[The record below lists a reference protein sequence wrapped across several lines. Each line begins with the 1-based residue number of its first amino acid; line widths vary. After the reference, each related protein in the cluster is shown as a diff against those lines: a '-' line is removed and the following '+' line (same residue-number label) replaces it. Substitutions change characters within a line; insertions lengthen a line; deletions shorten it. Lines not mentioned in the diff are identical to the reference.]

1 MCKSKN
7 VSRMLSKHRL
17 APLLLVLA
25 TAGILFAACTKEKK
39 KEEEQQYR
47 LYIQSR
53 PTKVA
58 GDTADW
64 VYFSFAKGGEV
75 EGVNGENRQQRLDWD
90 LAFNR
95 MVIRTNSGTSGSG
108 KGGALSSG
116 KGDLNE
122 VTEAP
127 TDGYTVD
134 TEVTLSGYS
143 APGGPV
149 EFKVPGNTVL
159 SGAIKFAGPPPTYTP
174 SNMVYVVR
182 TADGKYAKILIESF
196 HNAEGK
202 SGYINMKYYYQP
214 DGSRKF

>member
-1 MCKSKN
+1 M
-7 VSRMLSKHRL
+7 
-17 APLLLVLA
+17 
-25 TAGILFAACTKEKK
+25 AA
-39 KEEEQQYR
+39 
-47 LYIQSR
+47 
-53 PTKVA
+53 
-58 GDTADW
+58 DTADW

-75 EGVNGENRQQRLDWD
+75 EGVNEENRQQRLDWD

-108 KGGALSSG
+108 KGGALSTG
-116 KGDLNE
+116 NGDLNE
-122 VTEAP
+122 VKEVPA
-127 TDGYTVD
+127 DGYTVD

-143 APGGPV
+143 APGGV
-149 EFKVPGNTVL
+149 VGFKVPGNTVL

-202 SGYINMKYYYQP
+202 SGYMNMKYYYQP

>member
-17 APLLLVLA
+17 VALLLALA
-25 TAGILFAACTKEKK
+25 SVGFLFAACDKEKK
-39 KEEEQQYR
+39 KEEQQYR

-53 PTKVA
+53 PTNVA
-58 GDTADW
+58 GDSADW

-108 KGGALSSG
+108 KGGALSTGSG
-116 KGDLNE
+116 ELNE

-143 APGGPV
+143 AASGQV
-149 EFKVPGNTVL
+149 SFQVPGNTVL
-159 SGAIKFAGPPPTYTP
+159 SGAIKFSGPPPTYEP

-202 SGYINMKYYYQP
+202 SGYINMKYSYQP
-214 DGSRKF
+214 DGGRKF

>member
-1 MCKSKN
+1 
-7 VSRMLSKHRL
+7 MLSKHRF
-17 APLLLVLA
+17 APLLLALA
-25 TAGILFAACTKEKK
+25 TAGILFAACDKEKK
-39 KEEEQQYR
+39 EEKEEEQQYR

-58 GDTADW
+58 ADTADW
-64 VYFSFAKGGEV
+64 VYFSFSKGGEV
-75 EGVNGENRQQRLDWD
+75 EGVNEENRQQRPDWD

-127 TDGYTVD
+127 ADGYTVD
-134 TEVTLSGYS
+134 TEVTLGGYS
-143 APGGPV
+143 APGGV
-149 EFKVPGNTVL
+149 VGFKVPGNTVL

>member
-1 MCKSKN
+1 
-7 VSRMLSKHRL
+7 MLSKHRL